1 MTVSNLFIK
10 FVKINKT
17 NMKSSICT
25 LLFLVICVTGIAQNI
40 KTDGKIIV
48 KNSLIYQLV
57 PEDPQIEIL
66 GEGFNWSEGPC
77 WIASENKFVFSD
89 VKENTI
95 FEWTEKGGIKPYL
108 KPSGYTGE
116 RERGGEMGSNGLI
129 INPDGA
135 LVICQHGDRR
145 IAKMNADVS
154 NPKSDFIT
162 LSGNYE
168 GSKFNSPND
177 LVYAKNGDL
186 FFTDPP
192 YGLEQNMRDPLKE
205 MDYQG
210 VYKLDKNGNTVL
222 LTKEI
227 SYPNGIAISVDG
239 KKLYVSNSDFRN
251 SLWMV
256 YDLTPDHL
264 IENGK
269 EFCTISGYDR
279 REMPGGA
286 DGMAVHKSGW
296 LFASGPGGI
305 WIITEEG
312 EHLGIIYTGEF
323 TSNCSFN
330 DDYSYLY
337 MTANHKVLR
346 MKLKTP

>member
-1 MTVSNLFIK
+1 
-10 FVKINKT
+10 
-17 NMKSSICT
+17 MKS
-25 LLFLVICVTGIAQNI
+25 LLQTISFLLVFFIGHAQNI
-40 KTDGKIIV
+40 KPEGKLIV
-48 KNSLIYQLV
+48 KNPLITKLI
-57 PEDPQIEIL
+57 PENPQIEIL

-77 WIASENKFVFSD
+77 WIPSENKFVFSD

-95 FEWTEKGGIKPYL
+95 FEWTEEGGIKPYL

-116 RERGGEMGSNGLI
+116 KERGGEMGSNGLI
-129 INPDGA
+129 INQNGE

-154 NPKSDFIT
+154 NPKPDFVT
-162 LSGNYE
+162 LSNGFD
-168 GSKFNSPND
+168 GKKFNSPND

-192 YGLEQNMRDPLKE
+192 YGLERNNPNVVKE

-210 VYKLDKNGNTVL
+210 VYKIDKSGQTIL

-227 SYPNGIAISVDG
+227 SFPNGIAISVDG
-239 KKLYVSNSDFRN
+239 KKLYVSNSDFTKP
-251 SLWMV
+251 LWMV
-256 YDLTPDHL
+256 YDLTADNT

-269 EFCTISGYDR
+269 VFCTAEGYDR
-279 REMPGGA
+279 QKMQGGP

-312 EHLGIIYTGEF
+312 EHLGIIYTGEY
-323 TSNCSFN
+323 TSNCTFN
-330 DDYSYLY
+330 EDYSYLY

-346 MKLKTP
+346 MKLK